1 MTQGVFRMTFLIILL
16 LSLPSVSYPA
26 EPPEEGYDE
35 NTEVVISGIV
45 NEFIKG
51 MHGPAIIRLSS
62 GKSTYL
68 IVTAPLWY
76 LQMEKTSLRIN
87 SNIQVTGSRYYSKDG
102 LLYIIAKKIKDEA
115 TGSEIHLRDSFCRPM
130 WHGMRNR

>member
-1 MTQGVFRMTFLIILL
+1 MSQVVFRMTSLIILL
-16 LSLPSVSYPA
+16 LSLPSVSFAA

-51 MHGPAIIRLSS
+51 MHGPAIIKLSS
-62 GKSTYL
+62 GENTYL

-76 LQMEKTSLRIN
+76 LQMEKISLRTN
-87 SNIQVTGSRYYSKDG
+87 SNVQVTGSRYYSKDG
-102 LLYIIAKKIKDEA
+102 LLYIIAKKIKDIA
-115 TGSEIHLRDSFCRPM
+115 TGSEIQFRDSFCRPM

>member
-1 MTQGVFRMTFLIILL
+1 MYHMVFRKTFLIILL
-16 LSLPSVSYPA
+16 LSLPSISYTA

-35 NTEVVISGIV
+35 NTEVIISGVV
-45 NEFIKG
+45 NEFSKG
-51 MHGPAIIRLSS
+51 MHGPTVIRLKS

-76 LQMEKTSLRIN
+76 LQMGKTPLRIN